1 MDGPHDQTKHIAS
14 GPFMLGKPWRYRH
27 AIYLVPNPHWYEA
40 AKMKLKEI
48 DYISFSSQA
57 TGYQAYLAGEV
68 MQSGVPSSAMA
79 SARNRP
85 DFHSAPQLDVD
96 YLTPN
101 LGPTGRCKPAGCQPF
116 NDVHFRRALLYAI
129 NRQALARL
137 WQGSPGA
144 VCGHHPQVEGRLHP
158 APRWIVPHNPTG
170 AQRARR
176 AVSEEGFRERP

>member
-1 MDGPHDQTKHIAS
+1 MDGPGDQHKHIAS

-48 DYISFSSQA
+48 DYIAFSSQA
-57 TGYQAYLAGEV
+57 ASYQAYLAGEV

-116 NDVHFRRALLYAI
+116 NDVHFRRAPLVEAALKAWTAVRLERAMAQLAEALFDSRRQSDLATVIVQRMLLS
-129 NRQALARL
+129 LA
-137 WQGSPGA
+137 
-144 VCGHHPQVEGRLHP
+144 V
-158 APRWIVPHNPTG
+158 N
-170 AQRARR
+170 ARR
-176 AVSEEGFRERP
+176 GG